1 MILSNKRRILTSPEL
16 AFHGLEL
23 SGEQHT
29 QHICKLRRKSRT
41 TFLSRVELWLLLE
54 LLKAFYLGSFRCM
67 TDSIIMAY
75 IYQDTT
81 QRLKI
86 LFLWKL
92 YVKYRD
98 RALCVCLLLHVLG
111 YWCPKSSGCW
121 LPYWSYLSMFI
132 FKLPS
137 HVKPQPAIPSHA
149 PWRTSNMKWKGTKSG
164 HH

>member
-1 MILSNKRRILTSPEL
+1 MILSNERRILTSPES
-16 AFHGLEL
+16 AFHGLES

-75 IYQDTT
+75 IYPDTT

-86 LFLWKL
+86 LFLC
-92 YVKYRD
+92 KYR
-98 RALCVCLLLHVLG
+98 VGLLLHLLG

-121 LPYWSYLSMFI
+121 LPYWSYLSMFS